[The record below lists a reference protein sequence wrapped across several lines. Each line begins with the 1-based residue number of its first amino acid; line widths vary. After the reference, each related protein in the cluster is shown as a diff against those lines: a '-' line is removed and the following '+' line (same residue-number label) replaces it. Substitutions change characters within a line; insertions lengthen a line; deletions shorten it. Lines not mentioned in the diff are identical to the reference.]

1 MPSTPPGPL
10 PRPALAPVAR
20 GACHFGAPPAP
31 ARTLLDILDATA
43 ATHPRADALDTGTER
58 LDYRRLTA
66 EVAARAERLRRA
78 GAGAGDRV
86 GIRIPSGS
94 AELYLAVLAVLR
106 CGAAYVPVDADDP
119 DERAAAVFREA
130 GVCLVLGADG
140 AMAPGAVP
148 PAGAD
153 EGPGRA
159 AGPTD
164 AGSLRGA
171 GAGSAAGSG
180 DAGAGSAAG
189 PGDDAWIIFTSGSTG
204 APKGVAVT
212 HRAAAA
218 FVDAEAGLFLPERP
232 LGPGDRVLAGLS
244 VAFDASCEEMWLAW
258 RHGACLVP
266 APRSLVRAGHEL
278 GPWLVDRGITAVST
292 VPTLAALW
300 PVECLDRVRLLI
312 VGGEAC
318 PAELVERFA
327 VGGREM
333 WNTYG
338 PTETTVVA
346 CAALLRPGEPLR
358 IGLPLD
364 GWDLAVVDEAGE
376 PVATGAEGELVIAGA
391 GVARYLDS
399 VKDAERFRPCPA
411 LGAARAYRTGDL
423 VRADPEGL
431 LFAGRADDQVKLG
444 GRRVEL
450 GEIDAA
456 LSALPRVLGAAAA
469 VHATP
474 GGGQVLAGYVVPAP
488 GYDRARARETLA
500 RNLPAALVPVL
511 AEIGELPTR
520 TSGKV
525 DRAALPWP
533 LPDTGPGA
541 DGRGG
546 ARSWPDGEPLGG
558 AAARLVEVWEH
569 LLGARPGPGS
579 DFVALGGT
587 SLTAARMASVLR
599 ERYPGV
605 SVSDLYRNPVLRDMA
620 AHLDGLAGREG
631 SAAAVAAARPTS
643 EAAPLR
649 RRTGAAQILV
659 QCALFGV
666 AGLRGL
672 VGLAAVDNVLAV
684 LAPQAWTPYTS
695 WWLVLVGWVVL
706 FSAPSRFA
714 LGAAAAR
721 LFTRGIVPGAYP
733 RGGRVHLRLWAAER
747 TVASF
752 GVPALLGTPWA
763 VRYARSLGCAVGPG
777 VALHTMPPV
786 TGLADLGEG
795 CAIEPEADLSGWWID
810 GATLR
815 VGAVRVGAGAR
826 VGHRSML
833 MPGAVVGPGA
843 ELAGGACLDGALPA
857 HETWHGSP
865 ARRATPAA
873 RSVPLVPAPSARAS
887 AVPGGVRPAR
897 FARRWKAAYAVSLGA
912 LPVLPVLAA
921 APALVGTYYLIKDC
935 VTLGAAAL
943 WLMLTVPVST
953 CVTTV
958 CWILTVAAVVRL
970 LGRGITPGSHPR
982 DGGVAWRVW
991 LVHRLLGGSR
1001 ASLFPLYAS
1010 LATPVWL
1017 RLLGAS
1023 VGRRAEIST
1032 VLPLPSLLT
1041 VDDGAFLADDV
1052 LAAPYEL
1059 RGGRMHL
1066 GEVRIGR
1073 RAFVGNSGIVGPG
1086 RTVPD
1091 RALIGVLSDAPARSE
1106 PGSSWLGRPSMAL
1119 PRVADTPDP
1128 GRTFE
1133 PARHLVLARALV
1145 ELCRLI
1151 PLMCGLA
1158 LAEGVLLAQ
1167 QDALVSSGLWLAALI
1182 GAPVLLAAGVAA
1194 ALMATVAKW
1203 TLVGS
1208 FRVAERPLWSSFVW
1222 RNELY
1227 DTFVESLAV
1236 PWLAGPFTGTP
1247 VLNWWLRSLG
1257 ARIGRGVWCDTHWL
1271 PETDLITLGDGATV
1285 NRGCVLQ
1292 THLFHDRIMRMDT
1305 VHLAEGASLGPHSI
1319 VLPGSA
1325 VGAHASVGASSLV
1338 MRGETVPPATHW
1350 AGNPIAGAA
1359 APEML

>member
-1 MPSTPPGPL
+1 MPTHPSGPL
-10 PRPALAPVAR
+10 HRPAPAEAAR
-20 GACHFGAPPAP
+20 GACHFGAPSAP
-31 ARTLLDILDATA
+31 ARTLLDVLDATA
-43 ATHPRADALDTGTER
+43 AAHPRATALDTGAER
-58 LDYRRLTA
+58 LDYRTLTA
-66 EVAARAERLRRA
+66 EVAARAELLRRA
-78 GAGAGDRV
+78 GAGVGDRI
-86 GIRIPSGS
+86 GIRVPSGS

-119 DERAAAVFREA
+119 DERAATVFREA

-148 PAGAD
+148 PAGAGGAARRAP
-153 EGPGRA
+153 GPQ
-159 AGPTD
+159 
-164 AGSLRGA
+164 
-171 GAGSAAGSG
+171 
-180 DAGAGSAAG
+180 
-189 PGDDAWIIFTSGSTG
+189 DDAWIIFTSGSTG

-212 HRAAAA
+212 HRSAAA

-266 APRSLVRAGHEL
+266 APRALVRAGHEL
-278 GPWLVDRGITAVST
+278 GPWLVERGITVVST

-300 PVECLDRVRLLI
+300 PADCLDRVRLLI

-318 PAELVERFA
+318 PAELVDRFA

-346 CAALLRPGEPLR
+346 CAAQLRPGDPVR

-376 PVATGAEGELVIAGA
+376 PVARGAEGELVIAGA
-391 GVARYLDS
+391 GVARYLDP
-399 VKDAERFRPCPA
+399 VKDADRFRPCPA

-423 VRADPEGL
+423 VLADPDGL
-431 LFAGRADDQVKLG
+431 IFTGRADDQIKLG

-456 LSALPRVLGAAAA
+456 LSALPGVLGAAAA
-469 VHATP
+469 VHTTP
-474 GGGQVLAGYVVPAP
+474 AGGQVLAGYVVPAP
-488 GYDRARARETLA
+488 GYDRARAREALA
-500 RNLPAALVPVL
+500 RGLPAALVPVL
-511 AEIGELPTR
+511 AEIAELPTR

-525 DRAALPWP
+525 DRDALPWP
-533 LPDTGPGA
+533 LPGAAEPEPSGLPDATG
-541 DGRGG
+541 R
-546 ARSWPDGEPLGG
+546 EPLGP
-558 AAARLVEVWEH
+558 AEARLADVWAE
-569 LLGARPGPGS
+569 LLGTRPGPGS

-599 ERYPGV
+599 ERHPGV
-605 SVSDLYRNPVLRDMA
+605 SVADLYRHPVLRDMA
-620 AHLDGLAGREG
+620 AHLAGLAPAADPSRSG
-631 SAAAVAAARPTS
+631 SASSASSSAPSFSGEPVPRTAP
-643 EAAPLR
+643 PLR

-666 AGLRGL
+666 TGLRGL
-672 VGLAAVDNVLAV
+672 VGLAAIDNVLAV
-684 LAPQAWTPYTS
+684 LAPKAWTPYTS
-695 WWLVLVGWVVL
+695 WWLVLAGWVVL

-721 LFTRGIVPGAYP
+721 LLTRGITPGAHP

-747 TVASF
+747 TVAAF

-763 VRYARSLGCAVGPG
+763 AWYARSLGCTTGRD
-777 VALHTMPPV
+777 VALHAMPPV
-786 TGLADLGEG
+786 TGLAELGDG
-795 CAIEPEADLSGWWID
+795 CAVEPEADLSGWWID

-843 ELAGGACLDGALPA
+843 ELAGGACLDGEIPA
-857 HETWHGSP
+857 GADWEGSP
-865 ARRATPAA
+865 ARPAA
-873 RSVPLVPAPSARAS
+873 HQRPRPFAPEPFAPEAYEPYEPFAPEPTAR
-887 AVPGGVRPAR
+887 VRGG
-897 FARRWKAAYAVSLGA
+897 RWKTAYAVSLG
-912 LPVLPVLAA
+912 VLPLLPLVAA
-921 APALVGTYYLIKDC
+921 APALVGTYYLIKEC
-935 VTLGAAAL
+935 VTLGAVAW
-943 WLMLTVPVST
+943 WLLLTVPVST
-953 CVTTV
+953 CVTTLG
-958 CWILTVAAVVRL
+958 WILTVAAVVRL
-970 LGRGITPGSHPR
+970 LGRGITPGDHPA

-991 LVHRLLGGSR
+991 LVHRLLGGAR
-1001 ASLFPLYAS
+1001 ASLFPLYAG
-1010 LATPVWL
+1010 LATPLWL
-1017 RLLGAS
+1017 RLLGAR
-1023 VGRRAEIST
+1023 VGRRTEIST
-1032 VLPLPSLLT
+1032 VLTLPSLLT
-1041 VDDGAFLADDV
+1041 VEDGAFLADDV

-1059 RGGRMHL
+1059 RGGRMRL
-1066 GEVRIGR
+1066 GAVRIGR

-1091 RALIGVLSDAPARSE
+1091 HALIGVLSDAPRRSE
-1106 PGSSWLGRPSMAL
+1106 PGTSWLGRPTMPL
-1119 PRVADTPDP
+1119 PRVADTPDA

-1133 PARHLVLARALV
+1133 PAAPLVLARGLV
-1145 ELCRLI
+1145 ELCRLV

-1167 QDALVSSGLWLAALI
+1167 QNALDSGGLWLAALV
-1182 GAPVLLAAGVAA
+1182 GAPLLLAAGVAA
-1194 ALMATVAKW
+1194 ALTATAAKW
-1203 TLVGS
+1203 MLVGR
-1208 FRVAERPLWSSFVW
+1208 FRVTERPLWSSFVW

-1271 PETDLITLGDGATV
+1271 PETDLIALGAGATV

-1305 VHLAEGASLGPHSI
+1305 VDLAEGASLGPHSI

-1359 APEML
+1359 APAIE